1 MANLLYQSYRRY
13 YAFIEPVAADPLVRG
28 YFSLVAS
35 LFLIAFLAIFALSP
49 TINTILG
56 LRKKISDQTRVIAA
70 LDAKTAS
77 LVAAQQNYSA
87 LEEVIP
93 LLNTALPEKPQPQGI
108 IAGVLSTATSAGVTV
123 TGLQFQELSLTA
135 DLTTAS
141 KEKKTTLPAA
151 GFSLTAAGSPSQ
163 IRTFLGG
170 LENLLRYI
178 RVETISFT
186 ETAADVVG
194 VGYYYLG
201 SNEK

>member
-35 LFLIAFLAIFALSP
+35 LLLIAFLAIFALSP

-56 LRKKISDQTRVIAA
+56 LRKKISDQTRIIAA
-70 LDAKTAS
+70 LDTKTAD

-93 LLNTALPEKPQPQGI
+93 LMAEALPEKPQPQGV
-108 IAGVLSTATSAGVTV
+108 IAGVLATATAAGATV
-123 TGLQFQELSLTA
+123 TSLQFQDLPLTIDLAAASKDKKASLSTA
-135 DLTTAS
+135 D
-141 KEKKTTLPAA
+141 
-151 GFSLTAAGSPSQ
+151 FSLAVAGSPSQ

-178 RVETISFT
+178 RVETVSFT
-186 ETAADVVG
+186 QSAADVTG
-194 VGYYYLG
+194 AGYYYLQD
-201 SNEK
+201 NEK